1 MVGPI
6 PSQKMEVPIRK
17 SRWTFIMVE
26 IAQETK
32 ILRPSTLIVQPRMTN
47 VSKGDEV
54 QVQEAA
60 SSWNVMTYVTR
71 IRCKSPLTTTTL

>member
-1 MVGPI
+1 MVVPI

-32 ILRPSTLIVQPRMTN
+32 ILRPST
-47 VSKGDEV
+47 
-54 QVQEAA
+54 
-60 SSWNVMTYVTR
+60 
-71 IRCKSPLTTTTL
+71 